1 MILWPCSTLLQRRP
15 EGEIWQRWGRETVKR
30 NNRRDPGEV
39 LESRGI
45 HQDFLCCPIWM
56 WLWRRLLKDKDSYK
70 RGDTYAVKIFKDN
83 CQVGDLERRLMSLPS
98 NVLILASY
106 RANITLSPQAGNV
119 CHFLSSQGTDQMEE
133 EAKWNLCW
141 EEMEDL
147 EKLCF
152 PESWVWQD
160 SRELSTEEKAKWESV
175 NPWKRDFQESGVQI
189 RESAR
194 KVPEEARWPWRGLQY
209 HCHRNAC

>member
-83 CQVGDLERRLMSLPS
+83 CQVGDLQRWLMSLPS

-106 RANITLSPQAGNV
+106 RANITFCL
-119 CHFLSSQGTDQMEE
+119 HRQGMFVIS
-133 EAKWNLCW
+133 
-141 EEMEDL
+141 
-147 EKLCF
+147 F
-152 PESWVWQD
+152 PPKE
-160 SRELSTEEKAKWESV
+160 
-175 NPWKRDFQESGVQI
+175 QI
-189 RESAR
+189 RWRR
-194 KVPEEARWPWRGLQY
+194 KQSEISVEKRWRIWKNYVSQSPEYGKTLGSCQQRKKQNENQLTPEREISRSLEY
-209 HCHRNAC
+209 R